1 MDLGEYTHCLNASDL
16 AASID
21 FYAKLGF
28 SIVEERGALNADEK
42 PSRPRRDLDGH
53 GGVDVR
59 ARISALDDTA
69 KRDARTLMARVER
82 ASRARRAAL
91 DTAKETQAIVAT
103 RKAAVGML
111 VDEKRR
117 FEADAV
123 DVFDDVLGDSL
134 LAASMTPVR
143 TPVRRTQ
150 SEPVSRR
157 GWFSFLRSPKTP
169 AAPQDSCARNARISV
184 EDSTASFRQ

>member
-1 MDLGEYTHCLNASDL
+1 M
-16 AASID
+16 
-21 FYAKLGF
+21 
-28 SIVEERGALNADEK
+28 VET
-42 PSRPRRDLDGH
+42 RR
-53 GGVDVR
+53 
-59 ARISALDDTA
+59 
-69 KRDARTLMARVER
+69 
-82 ASRARRAAL
+82 
-91 DTAKETQAIVAT
+91 
-103 RKAAVGML
+103 AAVGML

-134 LAASMTPVR
+134 LAAATTPVR

-169 AAPQDSCARNARISV
+169 AAPPATPLAGALAKARAVQTTRSRRLKSAQRGAEKVERALSIARRHLDDARR
-184 EDSTASFRQ
+184 DSTGLYFGTGAPYVAVSWCSDVDSTWRATQSSVLESFLRLRLDAPELEVVER

>member
-1 MDLGEYTHCLNASDL
+1 M
-16 AASID
+16 
-21 FYAKLGF
+21 
-28 SIVEERGALNADEK
+28 
-42 PSRPRRDLDGH
+42 DGH

-59 ARISALDDTA
+59 ARLGALDDTA

-91 DTAKETQAIVAT
+91 DAAKETKAVLET
-103 RKAAVGML
+103 RRAAVGML

-157 GWFSFLRSPKTP
+157 GWFSFLRSPRTP
-169 AAPQDSCARNARISV
+169 AAPWPRPGRFKRRAR
-184 EDSTASFRQ
+184 DG